1 MESAIFLFTSVLVL
15 VAILLAH
22 LRSRLL
28 TMERLEAKIE
38 KALEEM
44 RGETTDRLTG
54 LEQAINQ
61 LKVEYAAASI
71 ELVLLKTRIQ
81 VTSDSAEM
89 ENEKIPRITQSTQDD
104 TWIRDS
110 SLSDISVVP
119 KMRTDADT
127 WMRDE
132 SLAKPNDQ
140 HAGQLATI
148 LSKSS

>member
-38 KALEEM
+38 KALEEI
-44 RGETTDRLTG
+44 RGETTDRLAG
-54 LEQAINQ
+54 LELAINQ
-61 LKVEYAAASI
+61 LKVEHAAASI
-71 ELVLLKTRIQ
+71 ELVSLKTQIQ
-81 VTSDSAEM
+81 VTSGSAEM
-89 ENEKIPRITQSTQDD
+89 ENEKIQRITQSTQDD

-110 SLSDISVVP
+110 RLSDISVVP

-132 SLAKPNDQ
+132 GLAKPNDQ
-140 HAGQLATI
+140 HTGQLATVF
-148 LSKSS
+148 SKNS

>member
-1 MESAIFLFTSVLVL
+1 MEFAIFLFTSVLVL

-44 RGETTDRLTG
+44 RGETTDRLAG

-81 VTSDSAEM
+81 VTSDLAEM